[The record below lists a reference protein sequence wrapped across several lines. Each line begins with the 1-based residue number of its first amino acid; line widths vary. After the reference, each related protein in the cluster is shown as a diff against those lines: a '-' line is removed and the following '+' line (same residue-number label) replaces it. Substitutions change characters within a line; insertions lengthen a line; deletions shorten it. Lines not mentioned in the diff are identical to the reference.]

1 VTQAP
6 SSDQTLL
13 AGLRAL
19 AESSFPK
26 RCGNCGKV
34 YDNVADYVTQTASI
48 AVERSG
54 LKQSHDDD
62 GQTIVELFR
71 NCTCGST
78 LMDFFS
84 DRRDLS
90 SAGEQRRR
98 RFDEVI
104 QHLTGR
110 GLDRAVARSE
120 LLKVARGLPSE
131 ILRVTRPPG
140 KG

>member
-1 VTQAP
+1 MTQTP
-6 SSDQTLL
+6 PTDPTLL

-34 YDNVADYVTQTASI
+34 YDGVADYVTQTASI
-48 AVERSG
+48 SAGRTG
-54 LKQSHDDD
+54 LKQSRDDD
-62 GQTIVELFR
+62 GQTILELFR

-98 RFDEVI
+98 RFDELI
-104 QHLTGR
+104 QHLSGC
-110 GLDRAVARSE
+110 GLDRTVARTE
-120 LLKVARGLPSE
+120 LLKVTHGLPSE
-131 ILRVTRPPG
+131 ILRVKRPPG
-140 KG
+140 EE

>member
-1 VTQAP
+1 MDP
-6 SSDQTLL
+6 TLL

-26 RCGNCGKV
+26 RCGTCGKV
-34 YDNVADYVTQTASI
+34 YDDVADYVTQTASI
-48 AVERSG
+48 ATDRSG
-54 LKQSHDDD
+54 LKQSRDDD
-62 GQTIVELFR
+62 GQTIIELFR

-98 RFDEVI
+98 RFDELV
-104 QHLTGR
+104 QYLLGR
-110 GLDRAVARSE
+110 GLDRAVARTE
-120 LLKVARGLPSE
+120 LLKVARGQSSE

-140 KG
+140 KE

>member
-1 VTQAP
+1 M
-6 SSDQTLL
+6 DRTLL

-26 RCGNCGKV
+26 RCGTCGRV
-34 YDNVADYVTQTASI
+34 YADVADYVTQTASI
-48 AVERSG
+48 SAGRSG
-54 LKQSHDDD
+54 LKQSRDDD
-62 GQTIVELFR
+62 GETIIELFR

-90 SAGEQRRR
+90 NAGEQRRR
-98 RFDEVI
+98 RFDELLVY
-104 QHLTGR
+104 LAGR
-110 GLDRAVARSE
+110 GLDRAVARAD
-120 LLKVARGLPSE
+120 LLKVTHGLPSE

-140 KG
+140 KE

>member
-6 SSDQTLL
+6 QVDPTLL

-34 YDNVADYVTQTASI
+34 YDSVADYVAQTASI
-48 AVERSG
+48 ATDKSG
-54 LKQSHDDD
+54 LKQSRDDD
-62 GQTIVELFR
+62 GQTIIELFR

-90 SAGEQRRR
+90 GAGEQRRR
-98 RFDEVI
+98 RFDELI
-104 QHLTGR
+104 QHLIGR
-110 GLDRAVARSE
+110 GLDRAVARTE
-120 LLKVARGLPSE
+120 LLKVMHGLPSE
-131 ILRVTRPPG
+131 ILRVTRPPA

>member
-1 VTQAP
+1 MTQAP
-6 SSDQTLL
+6 PVDATLL

-34 YDNVADYVTQTASI
+34 YHDVADYVTQTQSI
-48 AVERSG
+48 SAGRTG
-54 LKQSHDDD
+54 LKQSRDDD
-62 GQTIVELFR
+62 GQTIIELFR

-90 SAGEQRRR
+90 EAGEKRRR
-98 RFDEVI
+98 RFDELI
-104 QHLTGR
+104 QHLIGR
-110 GLDRAVARSE
+110 GLERAVARAE
-120 LLKVARGLPSE
+120 LLKVTHGQPSE
-131 ILRVTRPPG
+131 ILNVTGAPG
-140 KG
+140 KE